1 MRCCG
6 YQCGR
11 TCAPLPGESPLKG
24 FHFIASFVLVC
35 VRAARGNE
43 RCSEQHVA
51 SVPFATLGHASLHA
65 CLLSLTARSTVTV
78 CAFCSPRRYNT
89 KQGTGLKE
97 CIISGILSVDGKKV
111 LLLTH
116 QLSTRNPRQR
126 SPCGQ
131 NCVHGSGW
139 FECDR
144 GRSVLWGTSAC
155 EEEVRSGALTVRAR
169 AFRA

>member
-1 MRCCG
+1 MPAQPYG
-6 YQCGR
+6 YIDRYGLCILF
-11 TCAPLPGESPLKG
+11 TTPL
-24 FHFIASFVLVC
+24 
-35 VRAARGNE
+35 
-43 RCSEQHVA
+43 QHE
-51 SVPFATLGHASLHA
+51 
-65 CLLSLTARSTVTV
+65 
-78 CAFCSPRRYNT
+78 
-89 KQGTGLKE
+89 QGTGLKE

-144 GRSVLWGTSAC
+144 GRRVLWGTSAC

>member
-1 MRCCG
+1 MPAQPYG
-6 YQCGR
+6 YIDRYGLCILF
-11 TCAPLPGESPLKG
+11 TTPL
-24 FHFIASFVLVC
+24 
-35 VRAARGNE
+35 
-43 RCSEQHVA
+43 QH
-51 SVPFATLGHASLHA
+51 
-65 CLLSLTARSTVTV
+65 
-78 CAFCSPRRYNT
+78 

-131 NCVHGSGW
+131 NCVVGSGW

-155 EEEVRSGALTVRAR
+155 EEEVRSGALSVRAR